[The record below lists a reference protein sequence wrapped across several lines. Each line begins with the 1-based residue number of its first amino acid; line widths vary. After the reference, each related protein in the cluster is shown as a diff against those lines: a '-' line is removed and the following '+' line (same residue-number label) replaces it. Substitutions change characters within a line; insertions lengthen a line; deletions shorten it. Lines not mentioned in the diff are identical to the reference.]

1 MGLTCPLPLF
11 KIIPVMNKTIELT
24 EQEHK
29 DLTDIL
35 NDWSELNQNDDLEYD
50 EQDSKWKN
58 ISNILFEKLLK

>member
-11 KIIPVMNKTIELT
+11 KIIPVMSKTIELT